1 MVPLGKS
8 KWIPPSPPKSTTMKN
23 CATIE
28 ELVLTACNNLHVMSP
43 RDVSAFWMALSKI
56 FQNKGGRPPRT
67 NELRHCR
74 INYQLNMILVKT
86 MENIGGYN
94 CKDLATTALGMAKIV
109 KQVGHRQSGKKD
121 PTDSLNQVLHDLL
134 IGIDSRKKNFIFN
147 EIATSSIPIVHT
159 FDPRH
164 LSNYIYAHGLVEFV
178 PNIGRGRTLFDVL
191 ALEAISKLR
200 RFNSQNL
207 SNMLWAY
214 AKVGSSNSSL
224 FKATEDS
231 IVSLHDLVDFWP
243 QALSNIAWAVAT
255 AGESHPQLFQK
266 LAVHIVSLK
275 DLSGFNSQ
283 DLANIAWAYATAG
296 EFDSGLFK
304 HVAGH
309 MVALKDLSRFTP
321 QEMSNISWAYATMG
335 ESNPQLFKRFADHII
350 ALNDLKGFN
359 TQNLSNI
366 MWAYATAGESHLLL
380 FQRLVDGAIARCEEF
395 GSQEVANF
403 LWAFAIIGHAD
414 RRLFLSFAPI
424 VKSKMGEYNSQGLA
438 NIGWAYAVA
447 NVAVPSLFSSDF
459 IAACLAKEKDFS
471 EEGFAQLHQWQ
482 LWQAELKSDVRLPP
496 SLRDECLEAFTS
508 QPLRSSYLQADVMFE
523 LSSIGLRPEVEFLTR
538 TGYRL
543 DALVE
548 VKGTEVGIE
557 VDGPSHFVGRGA
569 TGRTLLKRR
578 QMSSLDEISIVSVPY
593 WEWNDLGKDRG
604 KKQEY
609 LRTLLRFR

>member
-1 MVPLGKS
+1 MELRKY
-8 KWIPPSPPKSTTMKN
+8 TT
-23 CATIE
+23 IV
-28 ELVLTACNNLHVMSP
+28 ELVLTTCDSLHAMSP
-43 RDVSAFWMALSKI
+43 RDMSTFWMSRSKL
-56 FQNKGGRPPRT
+56 FQNRGGRPPRT
-67 NELRHCR
+67 NNNHRHGQ
-74 INYQLNMILVKT
+74 INEQLDMILVKT

-275 DLSGFNSQ
+275 VLSGLNSQ
-283 DLANIAWAYATAG
+283 DLANIALAYATSG
-296 EFDSGLFK
+296 EFHYRVVK
-304 HVAGH
+304 HFAGQ
-309 MVALKDLSRFTP
+309 MVSLKDFNVFISR
-321 QEMSNISWAYATMG
+321 
-335 ESNPQLFKRFADHII
+335 
-350 ALNDLKGFN
+350 
-359 TQNLSNI
+359 NLSNI
-366 MWAYATAGESHLLL
+366 MWSFTTSERSHL
-380 FQRLVDGAIARCEEF
+380 
-395 GSQEVANF
+395 
-403 LWAFAIIGHAD
+403 
-414 RRLFLSFAPI
+414 
-424 VKSKMGEYNSQGLA
+424 Y
-438 NIGWAYAVA
+438 
-447 NVAVPSLFSSDF
+447 SSSASPV
-459 IAACLAKEKDFS
+459 I
-471 EEGFAQLHQWQ
+471 
-482 LWQAELKSDVRLPP
+482 
-496 SLRDECLEAFTS
+496 
-508 QPLRSSYLQADVMFE
+508 SS
-523 LSSIGLRPEVEFLTR
+523 
-538 TGYRL
+538 
-543 DALVE
+543 
-548 VKGTEVGIE
+548 
-557 VDGPSHFVGRGA
+557 H
-569 TGRTLLKRR
+569 
-578 QMSSLDEISIVSVPY
+578 
-593 WEWNDLGKDRG
+593 
-604 KKQEY
+604 
-609 LRTLLRFR
+609 